1 MAVNVHDIS
10 VLIVKNGQI
19 NINDREYSSRSTWDT
34 LAISVELA
42 VKKGDQIWN
51 RRFYSGRRIVIH
63 DIITCFLNTFILE
76 EYRLN

>member
-1 MAVNVHDIS
+1 MAVNGHDIS

-19 NINDREYSSRSTWDT
+19 IMNDREYSSRSTWDT

-51 RRFYSGRRIVIH
+51 
-63 DIITCFLNTFILE
+63 
-76 EYRLN
+76 